1 MQVPLKYRMFQP
13 KSTTIAIYT
22 LVACLVLT
30 LLQLAVAIRSEGG
43 TCKCVPNIWNGMLL
57 SIENEFDLQTKRTTT
72 SQNKMLMSYDSI
84 NRKISMQTMDTASLT
99 IADYK
104 NVSTVYIVH
113 VNINMTCTKIDI
125 IHIRMHI
132 QLFRAQDLRIQA
144 NIQARSV

>member
-1 MQVPLKYRMFQP
+1 MFQP

-72 SQNKMLMSYDSI
+72 SQNKMLMSYDSV
-84 NRKISMQTMDTASLT
+84 NRKISMQTMGTASLT

-104 NVSTVYIVH
+104 NVSTC
-113 VNINMTCTKIDI
+113 TCRSKCDMYQILYLYS
-125 IHIRMHI
+125 IHMYSYI
-132 QLFRAQDLRIQA
+132 QLLYFVLKICEYRQIYMYRHGI
-144 NIQARSV
+144 